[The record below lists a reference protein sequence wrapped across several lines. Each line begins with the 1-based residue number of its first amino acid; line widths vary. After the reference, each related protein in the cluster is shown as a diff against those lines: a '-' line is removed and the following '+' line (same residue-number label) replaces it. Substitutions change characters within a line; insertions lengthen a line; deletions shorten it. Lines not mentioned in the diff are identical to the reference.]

1 MESNLYFVSMKAS
14 DMSLNEIVKVTGM
27 TEEEIAG
34 L

>member
-14 DMSLNEIVKVTGM
+14 DMGLNEIVKVTGM